1 MSDFVVLEQHSP
13 ARVAAVVAQVA
24 ADGGRVVEGWRR
36 PVPGVRL
43 VCVGRVETAEQA
55 AAAVMS
61 AVGGARLVIEAAGER
76 DIIDRLCDD
85 LRRLGSLDHRIGV
98 DERPGL
104 AEDERSLLALLL
116 GGATLGQAAQALHI
130 SRRTADRRLASARA
144 ALGAQST
151 PEVVAM
157 AARIGVR
164 AV

>member
-13 ARVAAVVAQVA
+13 ALVAAAVAEFT

-36 PVPGVRL
+36 PIPGVRV
-43 VCVGRVETAEQA
+43 VCVGRVQTAEQA
-55 AAAVMS
+55 AAAVLS
-61 AVGGARLVIEAAGER
+61 AVGGARLVIEAAGAR
-76 DIIDRLCDD
+76 DLIDRLCDD

-98 DERPGL
+98 DVRPGL
-104 AEDERSLLALLL
+104 AEEERSLLALLL

-151 PEVVAM
+151 SEVVAM